1 MSKNKTHCRFGIV
14 KDIVISDPNL
24 SIQAKGLYALLS
36 CYANKE
42 RSCYPSL
49 STLADALNVTPDTIS
64 RYIRELKVHKYIK
77 RVGRKLYII

>member
-1 MSKNKTHCRFGIV
+1 
-14 KDIVISDPNL
+14 
-24 SIQAKGLYALLS
+24 LS
-36 CYANKE
+36 CYADKE
-42 RSCYPSL
+42 RRCYPSL